1 MTKNGGTGIDGDA
14 ALTKHEQI
22 LAAIEQLEIG
32 SKISVRAIA
41 KSLGVSEG
49 TAYKAIKEA
58 EASGI
63 VSTRERI
70 GTVRIEKRSRGNSIQ
85 LTFREVAE
93 MVEGRVHGGEN
104 GLDKTLNKFAIGAM
118 ELEAMLRY
126 IDEGS
131 LLIVG
136 NRENAHR
143 VALEQGAGVLV
154 TGGFA
159 PGEEMKR
166 LADERELPIIVSR
179 YDTFTVASMINRAM
193 YDRLI
198 KRKIMLVEDIV
209 AMSKPA
215 QVLRPTDVAS
225 DYHRLSADS
234 GMFRFPV
241 IDERGRVIGMI
252 ASKDVIG
259 AQDDTLV
266 DRLMTKHPITIAPN
280 IAVISAAH
288 TMANEGIDLL
298 PVVDRHRKL
307 LGVVSRKD
315 VLDAMRYAGKHR
327 ETGQTFDDLMWD
339 GFVQEEVEV
348 GVDQYEYHYTGKIMP
363 QMSGPLGTV
372 SEGVLAALMMEAARR
387 FVRIVGKH
395 DYVIESLTTYFM
407 RPVQIDSDIRLTP
420 RALEI
425 GRKLSKLEV
434 EVADSRGLAAKAML
448 TVQTIEP

>member
-1 MTKNGGTGIDGDA
+1 MVKGTGVDA
-14 ALTKHEQI
+14 SLTKHEQI
-22 LAAIEQLEIG
+22 LAAIEKLDVG
-32 SKISVRAIA
+32 SKISVRALA

-49 TAYKAIKEA
+49 TAYKAIKDA
-58 EASGI
+58 ETAGI

-70 GTVRIEKRSRGNSIQ
+70 GTVRIEKRSRGTAIQ

-93 MVEGRVHGGEN
+93 MVEGQVHGGEM
-104 GLDKTLNKFAIGAM
+104 GLDKPLHKFVIGAM
-118 ELEAMLRY
+118 ELEAMIRY

-136 NRENAHR
+136 NRESAHR
-143 VALEQGAGVLV
+143 YALEQGAGVLV

-159 PGEEMKR
+159 PGEDMKR
-166 LADERELPIIVSR
+166 LADELALPIIVSR

-215 QVLRPTDVAS
+215 QVLMPADTVAAFQ
-225 DYHRLSADS
+225 RLSVQTGLS
-234 GMFRFPV
+234 RFPV
-241 IDERGRVIGMI
+241 IDERGRVAGMMT
-252 ASKDVIG
+252 AKDAVD
-259 AQDDTLV
+259 ATEDQTL
-266 DRLMTKHPITIAPN
+266 DRVMTRHPITVAPN
-280 IAVISAAH
+280 IAVASAAH
-288 TMANEGIDLL
+288 TMASEGIDLL

-307 LGVVSRKD
+307 LGVVSRRD
-315 VLDAMRYAGKHR
+315 VLDAMKYAGKQQ

-339 GFVQEEVEV
+339 GFEQQHVEE
-348 GVDQYEYHYTGKIMP
+348 GTDQLEYRYIGKMMP

-372 SEGVLAALMMEAARR
+372 SEGVLAALMTEAARR
-387 FVRIVGKH
+387 FIRIVGKH
-395 DYVIESLTTYFM
+395 DYVCESLTTYFL
-407 RPVQIDSDIRLTP
+407 RPVQIDSDIVMTP

-434 EVADSRGLAAKAML
+434 EVVDGRGLAAKAMI
-448 TVQTIEP
+448 TVQTIDP

>member
-1 MTKNGGTGIDGDA
+1 MTKNGGTGIDSDA

-70 GTVRIEKRSRGNSIQ
+70 GTVRIEKRSRGHSIQ

-104 GLDKTLNKFAIGAM
+104 GLDKALNKFAIGAM

-159 PGEEMKR
+159 PGEEIKR

-215 QVLRPTDVAS
+215 QVLRPTDVAA

-259 AQDDTLV
+259 AQDDAPV
-266 DRLMTKHPITIAPN
+266 DRLMTRHPITIAPN

>member
-1 MTKNGGTGIDGDA
+1 MTKNGGTGIDSDA

-22 LAAIEQLEIG
+22 LAAIEQLEVG

-118 ELEAMLRY
+118 ELDAMLRY

-166 LADERELPIIVSR
+166 LADELELPIIVSR

-215 QVLRPTDVAS
+215 QVLRPTDTAA
-225 DYHRLSADS
+225 DYHRLASDS
-234 GMFRFPV
+234 GIFRFPV
-241 IDERGRVIGMI
+241 IDERGRVIGMM
-252 ASKDVIG
+252 ASKDAVG
-259 AQDDTLV
+259 SSDDQTV
-266 DRLMTKHPITIAPN
+266 DKLMTRHPITIAPN

-327 ETGQTFDDLMWD
+327 ETGQTFDDLMWE
-339 GFVQEEVEV
+339 GFVQEEVEE
-348 GVDQYEYHYTGKIMP
+348 GVDQYEYRYTGKIMP

-372 SEGVLAALMMEAARR
+372 SEGVLSALMIEAARR

-407 RPVQIDSDIRLTP
+407 RPVQIDSDISITP

-425 GRKLSKLEV
+425 GRKLSKVEV